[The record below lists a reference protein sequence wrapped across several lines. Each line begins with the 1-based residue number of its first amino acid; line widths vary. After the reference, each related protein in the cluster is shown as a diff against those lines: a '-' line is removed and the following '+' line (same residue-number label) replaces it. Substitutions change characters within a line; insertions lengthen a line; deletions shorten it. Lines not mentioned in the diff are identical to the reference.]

1 MNKSPT
7 ESMLP
12 DEEILS
18 NDLPD
23 ADVEVAACKGSQ
35 LAGNPFTIAF
45 CTGLDTCPA

>member
-7 ESMLP
+7 ESMLS

-18 NDLPD
+18 CDLPD
-23 ADVEVAACKGSQ
+23 ADVEAVCKGSQ

>member
-18 NDLPD
+18 CDLPD
-23 ADVEVAACKGSQ
+23 ADVEVFATGRESLYDCILHRIGHLPS
-35 LAGNPFTIAF
+35 LAG
-45 CTGLDTCPA
+45 

>member
-1 MNKSPT
+1 
-7 ESMLP
+7 MLY

-18 NDLPD
+18 YDLPD
-23 ADVEVAACKGSQ
+23 AALEVAASKGSQ